1 MCFDLFANGR
11 RASRTIRVF
20 NFLASNGPD
29 IVDEVSFLFCAREN
43 RLVDLFA
50 LGIQL
55 TGEDAF
61 TSNALE
67 CMVESADARE
77 QVDELK
83 LGHCR

>member
-1 MCFDLFANGR
+1 M
-11 RASRTIRVF
+11 TIRVF
-20 NFLASNGPD
+20 NILASNGPD
-29 IVDEVSFLFCAREN
+29 IVDEVSFLFRAREN

-67 CMVESADARE
+67 RMVESADTRE

-83 LGHCR
+83 LGHCS